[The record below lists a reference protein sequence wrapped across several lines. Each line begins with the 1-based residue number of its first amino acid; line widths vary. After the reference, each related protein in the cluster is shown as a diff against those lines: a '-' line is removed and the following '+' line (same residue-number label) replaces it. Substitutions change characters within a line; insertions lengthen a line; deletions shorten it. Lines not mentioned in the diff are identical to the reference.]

1 MADEH
6 MEPAALLGA
15 LHPLVVGDLG
25 DLDETVMLKTAI
37 AVVTYLDS
45 DGDEKLCL
53 LHSGAPLT
61 VRMGLVEYARE
72 WHRTEV
78 RWLLEED
85 EDD

>member
-1 MADEH
+1 MADETTG
-6 MEPAALLGA
+6 PARLLEA
-15 LHPLVVGDLG
+15 LHPLVAEDL
-25 DLDETVMLKTAI
+25 ETAVMLKAAV

-45 DGDEKLCL
+45 DGEEKLCL

-61 VRMGLVEYARE
+61 QRLGLVEYARE
-72 WHRTEV
+72 WHRTEI